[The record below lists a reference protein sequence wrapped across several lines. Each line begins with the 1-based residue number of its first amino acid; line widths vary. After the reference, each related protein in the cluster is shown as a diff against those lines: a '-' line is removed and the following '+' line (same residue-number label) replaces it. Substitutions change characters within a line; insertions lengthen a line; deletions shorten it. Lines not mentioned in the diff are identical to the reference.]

1 MKVIVLASSKGG
13 VGKTTLAF
21 NLAVHAARSGTGPRR
36 GVGVQL
42 IDRDP
47 QRSLMN
53 LCHRR
58 RDTPELQAD
67 NPMLLDNVATVAS
80 TIADLADSG
89 YARDYL
95 IVDTPGSLMTV
106 LHEALAAADAVI
118 VPLQASPLDVAA
130 QDAVLDMVERLGKRD
145 RLLFVINR
153 VDGRSGMVA
162 DTLRKIASRSP
173 HRPLQIANR
182 TDYARAAVTARAAV
196 EVNAEAAREIATL
209 WTAVTRVI
217 ERAEHDRHVQ
227 RKSGR
232 SAKIQRPGDAGAA
245 RPDRAPVDGARPIE
259 LRRACGKGAGCR

>member
-21 NLAVHAARSGTGPRR
+21 NLAIHAARSGAGPRK
-36 GVGVQL
+36 GAGVQL

-67 NPMLLDNVATVAS
+67 NPMLLDNVTTVAS
-80 TIADLADSG
+80 TVGDLTDSG
-89 YARDYL
+89 FARDYL

-130 QDAVLDMVERLGKRD
+130 QDAVLDMVDRLGKRD

-153 VDGRSGMVA
+153 VDGRSGMVG
-162 DTLRKIASRSP
+162 DTLREIAPRSE

-196 EVNAEAAREIATL
+196 EVNSDAAKEIGALWAAVQRVIARAEDERKAQRKPGRPAKAAR
-209 WTAVTRVI
+209 
-217 ERAEHDRHVQ
+217 
-227 RKSGR
+227 S
-232 SAKIQRPGDAGAA
+232 
-245 RPDRAPVDGARPIE
+245 
-259 LRRACGKGAGCR
+259 

>member
-21 NLAVHAARSGTGPRR
+21 NLAIHAARSGAGPRK

-47 QRSLMN
+47 QRSLMK
-53 LCHRR
+53 LCHLRR
-58 RDTPELQAD
+58 ETPELKAD
-67 NPMLLDNVATVAS
+67 NPMLLDNVTTVAS
-80 TIADLADSG
+80 TVADLTDSG

-106 LHEALAAADAVI
+106 LHEALAAADVVI
-118 VPLQASPLDVAA
+118 VPLQASPLDVTA
-130 QDAVLDMVERLGKRD
+130 QDAVLDMVDRLGKRD

-162 DTLRKIASRSP
+162 DTLREIAPRSE

-196 EVNAEAAREIATL
+196 EVNTDAAKEIGALWATVQRVIARAEDDRKAQRKPGRPAKAAR
-209 WTAVTRVI
+209 
-217 ERAEHDRHVQ
+217 
-227 RKSGR
+227 S
-232 SAKIQRPGDAGAA
+232 
-245 RPDRAPVDGARPIE
+245 
-259 LRRACGKGAGCR
+259 

>member
-21 NLAVHAARSGTGPRR
+21 NLAIHVARAGAGPRK

-47 QRSLMN
+47 QRSLMG

-67 NPMLLDNVATVAS
+67 NPMLLDDVITVAN
-80 TIADLADSG
+80 TVTDLMASG

-106 LHEALAAADAVI
+106 LHEALAAADVVI
-118 VPLQASPLDVAA
+118 VPVQASPLDVAA

-162 DTLRKIASRSP
+162 HTLRDLAPRTDN
-173 HRPLQIANR
+173 RPLQIANR
-182 TDYARAAVTARAAV
+182 TDYARAAVSARAAV
-196 EVNAEAAREIATL
+196 EVNTDAAKEIAAL
-209 WTAVTRVI
+209 WSAVTRVM
-217 ERAEHDRHVQ
+217 EKADDRKAQ
-227 RKSGR
+227 RKPGR
-232 SAKIQRPGDAGAA
+232 PAKAA
-245 RPDRAPVDGARPIE
+245 RS
-259 LRRACGKGAGCR
+259 

>member
-21 NLAVHAARSGTGPRR
+21 NLAVHAARSGAGPRR

-53 LCHRR
+53 LCTLRR
-58 RDTPELQAD
+58 ETPELQAD
-67 NPMLLDNVATVAS
+67 NPMLLDNVHTVAS
-80 TIADLADSG
+80 AIADLKASG
-89 YARDYL
+89 HARDYL

-130 QDAVLDMVERLGKRD
+130 QDAVLDMVDRLGKRA

-162 DTLRKIASRSP
+162 DTLREIAPRSP
-173 HRPLQIANR
+173 HRPLQIAHR

-196 EVNAEAAREIATL
+196 EVNRDAAKEIATL
-209 WTAVTRVI
+209 WAAVTKVI
-217 ERAEHDRHVQ
+217 ARADDDRNPQ
-227 RKSGR
+227 RKPGR
-232 SAKIQRPGDAGAA
+232 PAKAA
-245 RPDRAPVDGARPIE
+245 RS
-259 LRRACGKGAGCR
+259 

>member
-21 NLAVHAARSGTGPRR
+21 NLAVHAARAGAGPRK

-47 QRSLMN
+47 QRSLMG

-58 RDTPELQAD
+58 RETPELQAD
-67 NPMLLDNVATVAS
+67 NPMLLDNVQTVAS
-80 TIADLADSG
+80 TVADLTDSG
-89 YARDYL
+89 YARDFL

-106 LHEALAAADAVI
+106 LHEALSAADVVI

-130 QDAVLDMVERLGKRD
+130 QDAVLDMVDRLGKRD
-145 RLLFVINR
+145 RLLFVLNR

-162 DTLRKIASRSP
+162 DTLREIAPRSEQ
-173 HRPLQIANR
+173 RPLQIANR

-196 EVNAEAAREIATL
+196 EVNSEAAKEIGAL
-209 WTAVTRVI
+209 WAAVQRVI
-217 ERAEHDRHVQ
+217 ARAEDDRKAQ
-227 RKSGR
+227 RKPSR
-232 SAKIQRPGDAGAA
+232 PAKAA
-245 RPDRAPVDGARPIE
+245 RG
-259 LRRACGKGAGCR
+259 